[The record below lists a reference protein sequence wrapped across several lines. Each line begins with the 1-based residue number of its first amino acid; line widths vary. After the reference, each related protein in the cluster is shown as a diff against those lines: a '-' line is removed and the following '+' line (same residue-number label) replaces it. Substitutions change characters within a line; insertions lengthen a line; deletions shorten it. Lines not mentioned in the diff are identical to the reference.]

1 MNGTHVA
8 DFTTVTLDTCS
19 LARVQGR
26 MLARH
31 KGEGVQGTGKT
42 EHRFYISLDV
52 EEIDNITTLSPT
64 FRQTAAANHTR
75 QHRLLLETF
84 KLADQVIILGPGV
97 VAAQGSPEEVR
108 NSSDPLVH
116 QFVHALPQGPVP
128 FHYQGPSIDED
139 FGGKSVQKGG
149 R

>member
-1 MNGTHVA
+1 MEFRHFTCRDFCQNQFKNKHWTVKTKVFGQLRVDGTDIA
-8 DFTTVTLDTCS
+8 DFATVTLDTCS
-19 LARVQGR
+19 LARMQGR

-84 KLADQVIILGPGV
+84 KLADKAQAAFKQANAILLTVQVVL
-97 VAAQGSPEEVR
+97 Q
-108 NSSDPLVH
+108 
-116 QFVHALPQGPVP
+116 
-128 FHYQGPSIDED
+128 
-139 FGGKSVQKGG
+139 
-149 R
+149 